1 MFVSAHKIQAIGPSS
16 SETRL
21 SRRALLY
28 WRSLKGRSDTVRLD
42 QFDPLYLQDRGS
54 NGFLIDF
61 IDPADPIL
69 RHLGS
74 GLGEEAGLHADNI
87 PLAQLPPGSLV
98 SHVTNVARDALT
110 TAGPVQEECE
120 VDLGGTTLLYRCVL
134 LPLCSSG
141 DQFDH
146 VYGIVTWKSLRT
158 ESAATVPLKAKA
170 AP

>member
-1 MFVSAHKIQAIGPSS
+1 MILLPPSSTHSDTPFPYTTLFRSKAMFVSAHKIQAIGPSS
-16 SETRL
+16 SEPRL

-74 GLGEEAGLHADNI
+74 EIGRA
-87 PLAQLPPGSLV
+87 
-98 SHVTNVARDALT
+98 HV
-110 TAGPVQEECE
+110 
-120 VDLGGTTLLYRCVL
+120 
-134 LPLCSSG
+134 
-141 DQFDH
+141 
-146 VYGIVTWKSLRT
+146 
-158 ESAATVPLKAKA
+158 
-170 AP
+170 

>member
-1 MFVSAHKIQAIGPSS
+1 MFVSAQKIPFIGPSS

-28 WRSLKGRSDTVRLD
+28 WRSLKGTSDIVGLD

-61 IDPADPIL
+61 IDPSDPIL

-74 GLGEEAGLHADNI
+74 GLREEAGLHADNI

-98 SHVTNVARDALT
+98 SHVAKVARDALIT
-110 TAGPVQEECE
+110 DGPVQEECE
-120 VDLGGTTLLYRCVL
+120 VDLGDTTLLYRCVL

-158 ESAATVPLKAKA
+158 DGAAAVPRNAKT